1 VKSKVYEIS
10 KLSINDHKNPF
21 GTMIAD
27 KVTISKSV
35 ELHWHNYYE
44 IEYILDGTAKEILN
58 GELMKI
64 EPGLFHVLAPSDF
77 HEHIIDSPLTLVRIG
92 FEISSIDYN
101 VFNNASGILAGKV
114 LRFSG
119 EEKELFDNLFASV
132 SSEIQLYKNTSV
144 YPKIIKKLLE
154 AIIITA
160 NEYNNAKFTDKKSEN
175 QKEINTALAYIHTNF
190 RQHITLS
197 EVAESVHF
205 SASYFSR
212 YFHDNMKMTFVQ
224 YIKNLRMQ
232 YATNLI
238 KNTNADI
245 IDICYESGFS
255 SPSSFSN
262 EFKKIHNISPTQY
275 RMREKEIKKCEK

>member
-1 VKSKVYEIS
+1 MKSKVYEIS
-10 KLSINDHKNPF
+10 QLSINDHKNPF

-27 KVTISKSV
+27 KVTITKSV
-35 ELHWHNYYE
+35 KLHWHNYYE

-77 HEHIIDSPLTLVRIG
+77 HEHIIDSPLTLIRMG
-92 FEISSIDYN
+92 FEISSIDSD
-101 VFNNASGILAGKV
+101 VFNSASEILRGKV

-132 SSEIQLYKNTSV
+132 SSEMQLYKNTSV

-160 NEYNNAKFTDKKSEN
+160 NEYNHAKFTDKKSEN

-190 RQHITLS
+190 RQHITLT

-224 YIKNLRMQ
+224 YIKTLRLQFAANL
-232 YATNLI
+232 LI
-238 KNTNADI
+238 NTDTDV
-245 IDICYESGFS
+245 IDICYESAFS

-262 EFKKIHNISPTQY
+262 EFKKAYGLTPTQY
-275 RMREKEIKKCEK
+275 RCRNKNKKCEN